1 MQIMETNKMGLI
13 GSINDIP
20 LFSTVKEAVA
30 WADANGFGSQQTHHN
45 TYLHLPNP
53 TNWHAHLLL
62 GKEGFMGG
70 NNHEL
75 VAPES
80 DFEVNDDTARTA
92 TNTTSTGGSSGG
104 SGGGGGGY

>member
-1 MQIMETNKMGLI
+1 MQIMETNKMALI

-30 WADANGFGSQQTHHN
+30 WADANGFGNKQA
-45 TYLHLPNP
+45 PK
-53 TNWHAHLLL
+53 NWHAHLFN

-70 NNHEL
+70 NNHAI
-75 VAPES
+75 VAPADVENIAS
-80 DFEVNDDTARTA
+80 EQTT
-92 TNTTSTGGSSGG
+92 TYTTSTTGGS